1 MMRENMRQ
9 SHLFTKTSKNA
20 PHDADSV
27 NAKLLS
33 QGGFVHQ
40 EMAGVYSWLPLG
52 LRVLR
57 KVETIIRQELDAI
70 GAQEILM
77 SALQPKENWDTTG
90 RWDSVDVLFK
100 VPSQTGKIY
109 GLGPTHE
116 EIVTPLVKAF
126 LSSYKE
132 LPVAIYQIQSKFR
145 DELRAK
151 SGVLRGREFGMKDL
165 YSFHTDTADLET
177 YYRKVLET
185 YLTIFS
191 RCGLQAKVVEASGGS
206 FTKKFSHEFQVLTP
220 AGEDKILTSE
230 NGSFAQNAEITS
242 LKEGDKNPENGET
255 LEIKTGVEVG
265 NIFDLGT
272 KFSDA
277 FDVAFTDEN
286 GERKT
291 AVMGCYGIGTTRLV
305 GTIVEASHDEKGM
318 IWPMSVAPYH
328 VHLVSLHSKDEAILA
343 RIQSVAKETYDQ
355 LWAAGVEVLWDDRE
369 GVSPGAKFADADL
382 IGLPLRLV
390 VSEKTLK
397 EDAVEWKARNE
408 QEMQLVKIED
418 VVEKVQGMMK

>member
-1 MMRENMRQ
+1 MRQ
-9 SHLFTKTSKNA
+9 SRLFTKTTKNA
-20 PHDADSV
+20 PHDADSI
-27 NAKLLS
+27 NAKYLS

-57 KVETIIRQELDAI
+57 KVEAIIREELDKL
-70 GAQEILM
+70 GAQEVLM

-90 RWDSVDVLFK
+90 RWNTVDVLFK
-100 VPSQTGKIY
+100 VPSQTGKEY

-116 EIVTPLVKAF
+116 EIVTPLIKSFVH
-126 LSSYKE
+126 SYKD
-132 LPVAIYQIQSKFR
+132 LPVAVYQIQSKFR

-165 YSFHTDTADLET
+165 YSFHADTEDFDA

-191 RCGLQAKVVEASGGS
+191 RCGLNAKVVEASGGA
-206 FTKKFSHEFQVLTP
+206 FTEKYSHEFQVLTP

-230 NGSFAQNAEITS
+230 NGSFAQNCEIAT
-242 LKEGDKNPENGET
+242 LKEGDKNPENGEP
-255 LEIKTGVEVG
+255 LFCSTGVEVG
-265 NIFDLGT
+265 NIFDLGS
-272 KFSDA
+272 KFSEA
-277 FDVAFTDEN
+277 FDVSFTDEN

-291 AVMGCYGIGTTRLV
+291 VMMGCYGIGTTRLV
-305 GTIVEASHDEKGM
+305 GTIVEASHDDKG
-318 IWPMSVAPYH
+318 IKWPIAVAPYH
-328 VHLVSLHSKDEAILA
+328 VHLVSLRSKDEEMQS
-343 RIQSVAKETYDQ
+343 RINQTAQELYDG
-355 LWAAGVEVLWDDRE
+355 LWAEGVEVLWDDRE
-369 GVSPGAKFADADL
+369 GVSPGEKFADADL

-397 EDAVEWKARNE
+397 EDSIEWKARNE
-408 QEMQLVKIED
+408 SDATLVDTED
-418 VVEKVQGMMK
+418 VIEKAKGALEPVQA